1 MNEKLDLVKI
11 LKDVPEGTKLY
22 CTAYG
27 EVELV
32 EVDEGSD
39 YPIIV
44 RTPDGEGYEFTR
56 EGKLVSDYNGEC
68 LLFPSKVN
76 RDWSTLKSLYHL
88 KPFEKVLVRIP
99 DGPWLISLFERL
111 KLEKDYEG
119 DDWPFSCINGEWKE
133 CLPYNEETAKLLGTK
148 DDYNGEYKYY

>member
-11 LKDVPEGTKLY
+11 LKDIPKGTGLY

-27 EVELV
+27 EVELT
-32 EVDEGSD
+32 EVDEESN

-44 RTPDGEGYEFTR
+44 QTPDGECYELTQ
-56 EGKLVSDYNGEC
+56 EGKLVSDYGEC

-88 KPFEKVLVRIP
+88 KPFEKVLVRFP
-99 DGPWLISLFERL
+99 NEPWCISLFERL
-111 KLEKDYEG
+111 RLEKDYPE
-119 DDWPFSCINGEWKE
+119 DDCRFSCINGYWKE